1 MRVAFILSTNS
12 LRGGGSAVFRQ
23 VIHGLVEHGVDP
35 LVIAKRGADDSGNDL
50 GRALEDEGIR
60 VVYETFKTWCK
71 RPEVIGSKPWLGL
84 AVGGANALCDM
95 RLRDLFSREGV
106 DAVVVFDGVIGVGY
120 APARWLRI
128 PSIGYL
134 QESVS
139 EGLEEVFYSERVV
152 RRRLR
157 TTARC
162 IAISQY
168 VKRCWSSYCD
178 PDRIVVVPNGLDETH
193 VWHGERPYAPDGL
206 LRVTIAGSI
215 ISHKGQLCL
224 VRALDLLEK
233 EEVERIGVRMYGAR
247 DESERGA
254 YEREVRD
261 YVRGHGLDGVVTF
274 HPYTHDIAS
283 VWRDTDIVVVASR
296 AEGFGLV
303 TAEAMASGCV
313 VVGTDSGATAEL
325 LGEGR
330 GILFSFDDPQDLARA
345 LREAVV
351 RVSQAHAGKVTP
363 AMRFAR
369 GFTAEAQTQAVL
381 QVIREACESSAGEG
395 KAV

>member
-1 MRVAFILSTNS
+1 
-12 LRGGGSAVFRQ
+12 
-23 VIHGLVEHGVDP
+23 
-35 LVIAKRGADDSGNDL
+35 
-50 GRALEDEGIR
+50 
-60 VVYETFKTWCK
+60 
-71 RPEVIGSKPWLGL
+71 
-84 AVGGANALCDM
+84 
-95 RLRDLFSREGV
+95 
-106 DAVVVFDGVIGVGY
+106 VVFDGVIGVGY
-120 APARWLRI
+120 APARWLGI

-139 EGLEEVFYSERVV
+139 EGLEEAFYSERLV

-157 TTARC
+157 TAARC

-168 VKRCWSSYCD
+168 VKRFWSAYCD
-178 PDRIVVVPNGLDETH
+178 AERIEVVPNGLDERH
-193 VWHGERPYAPDGL
+193 VWLGQRLYSPDGV

-224 VRALDLLEK
+224 VRALSLLEE
-233 EEVERIGVRMYGAR
+233 EEVARLDVRMYGAR

-254 YEREVRD
+254 YEREVRE
-261 YVRGHGLDGVVTF
+261 YVRDHGLGGVVSF
-274 HPYTHDIAS
+274 HPYSNEIAS
-283 VWRDTDIVVVASR
+283 VWRDTDIVVVASH

-313 VVGTDSGATAEL
+313 VVGTDSGATHEL

-345 LREAVV
+345 LREAAD
-351 RVSQAHAGKVTP
+351 RVSEAHAGEVTP

-381 QVIREACESSAGEG
+381 RVIREACESSAGEA
-395 KAV
+395 KSE